1 MQPEI
6 DTLVFNGLDGASG
19 GYLLPAMTPAQVS
32 ALALGQTLD
41 ETAQAELGQRAHDL
55 NNPHAGVEAD
65 QRNLAETG
73 WGVIFAHDASE
84 ALIAALQPLIELRR
98 AQAGERFR
106 LYTGGDGY
114 RPGESKN
121 DFLSRHGMGPG
132 PVTPDKVPY
141 YLLIVGG
148 PEQIPYRF
156 QYQLDVQYAV
166 GRLAFDAL
174 EAYARYAQSA
184 ALAEKS
190 LRLAP
195 RAAFFGVANSD
206 DRATQMSAEH
216 LVSPLAEAISARAP
230 QWAAK
235 SGGKAA
241 EWQVQTLLREAAT
254 KHALHDL
261 LTGGDAPALLF
272 SASHGIAFPN
282 GDPRQIPHQGALVCQ
297 DWPGPQ
303 LWREPIPADH
313 YLSADDLGD
322 DANLLG
328 TLAFFFACYGAGTP
342 QEDEFAH
349 QLWSGQPEKR
359 LIAPHDFVARL
370 PQRMMSLPRGGALA
384 VVGHVERAWGTSF
397 FWGKAGPQIQVFQ
410 DCFERLLK
418 GGYPIGYAVEVF
430 NNRYAEISTDL
441 TDKVREVRD
450 YFKKPN
456 DMDLANLW
464 TANNDARNYILLGD
478 PAVRLYVGGGEG
490 EKRPDAPAV
499 VLAAQPAAAPAAAQQ
514 PVQPAASSAPGEPV
528 DYGLLDSFKQVQ
540 TGLGAS
546 LQDFVGKLS
555 AFLSQA
561 LDEAS
566 SLEIAT
572 YVSDDL
578 SAVRYQ
584 GGRFEGARLRALT
597 RIEIDGDTLVCVP
610 EVDGEV
616 DTALWK
622 MHADMVAQAQA
633 SRAEL
638 VRSMIS
644 AAGGMVNLLKP

>member
-1 MQPEI
+1 MQPELE
-6 DTLVFNGLDGASG
+6 TLVFNGLDGASG
-19 GYLLPAMTPAQVS
+19 GYLLPAMTPREVS
-32 ALALGQTLD
+32 ALALGETLD
-41 ETAQAELGQRAHDL
+41 AQAQEELAQRVHDL
-55 NNPHAGVEAD
+55 HNPHAGVEAD
-65 QRNLAETG
+65 QRDLAETG
-73 WGVIFAHDASE
+73 WGVILAHDAPE
-84 ALIAALQPLIELRR
+84 ALIDALQPLIQLRR
-98 AQAGERFR
+98 QQAGERFKQ
-106 LYTGGDGY
+106 YTRGDGY
-114 RPGESKN
+114 RPGETKN
-121 DFLSRHGMGPG
+121 DFLTRHGVGPG
-132 PVTPDKVPY
+132 PVVPDKVPY

-148 PEQIPYRF
+148 PEKIPYRF
-156 QYQLDVQYAV
+156 QYQMDVQYAV
-166 GRLAFDAL
+166 GRLAFDSL
-174 EAYARYAQSA
+174 EDYARYAQSA
-184 ALAEKS
+184 VQAEKN

-195 RAAFFGVANSD
+195 RAAFFGAANPD
-206 DRATQMSAEH
+206 DRATTMSAEH
-216 LVSPLAEAISARAP
+216 LVAPLAEAIRARAP

-241 EWQVQTLLREAAT
+241 EWQVQTVLREAAT
-254 KHALHDL
+254 KSALRDL
-261 LTGGDAPALLF
+261 LEGGQAPALFF

-282 GDPRQIPHQGALVCQ
+282 GDPRQLPHQGALVCQ

-313 YLSADDLGD
+313 YFSAEDLSDS
-322 DANLLG
+322 ANLLG

-370 PQRMMSLPRGGALA
+370 PQRMMTLPRGGALA
-384 VVGHVERAWGTSF
+384 VVGHVERAWGASF
-397 FWGKAGPQIQVFQ
+397 YWGKAGAQTQVFQ

-430 NNRYAEISTDL
+430 NNRYAELSTDL
-441 TDKVREVRD
+441 TEQVREVRD

-456 DMDLANLW
+456 EVELANLW
-464 TANNDARNYILLGD
+464 TANNDARNYIVLGD
-478 PAVRLYVGGGEG
+478 PAARLYVSSGEG
-490 EKRPDAPAV
+490 EARPEMPPV
-499 VLAAQPAAAPAAAQQ
+499 VLAAQPAAAPEAAQ
-514 PVQPAASSAPGEPV
+514 PPAAIQPAPPGEAL

-540 TGLGAS
+540 SGLGAS

-555 AFLSQA
+555 AFLSKA

-572 YVSDDL
+572 YVSEDM
-578 SAVRYQ
+578 SAVRYE

-610 EVDGEV
+610 ETDGEV

-622 MHADMVAQAQA
+622 VHADMVAQAQA

-638 VRSMIS
+638 VRAVIS